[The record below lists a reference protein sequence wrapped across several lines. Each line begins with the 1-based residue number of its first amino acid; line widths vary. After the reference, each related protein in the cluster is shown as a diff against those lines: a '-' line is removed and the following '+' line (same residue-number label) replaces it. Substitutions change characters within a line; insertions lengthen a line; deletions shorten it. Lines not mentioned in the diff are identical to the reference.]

1 MSVVVFSKGQIDATY
16 FPGQWKGYTRIVAP
30 APGHH
35 ASRFVKE
42 YAIGTRLKLMQA

>member
-1 MSVVVFSKGQIDATY
+1 MEGVYEIG
-16 FPGQWKGYTRIVAP
+16 AP

-42 YAIGTRLKLMQA
+42 YAIGTRLKLIQA